1 MQTAIDQF
9 QENIQRVRELRA
21 IYQILKNQ
29 TTEALDL
36 SDILRAEL
44 VMSVSAFDHY
54 IHRVV
59 RLGMLE
65 SYHGK
70 RPQTSAFLKFQ
81 VSLESALQGISA
93 PMSDDWLEKE
103 ILGHH
108 GWQSF
113 QRSENVAQALKL
125 ISQKKVWQEIAIQIG
140 KPAEDINSPYAVDN
154 LTKSPRWLRICNP

>member
-9 QENIQRVRELRA
+9 QENIKRVRELGA
-21 IYQILKNQ
+21 IYKILKNQ

-125 ISQKKVWQEIAIQIG
+125 ISQKKIWQEIAIQIG